1 MPFKSQRSVARSR
14 SSSLEARSRIR
25 HSWNGIA
32 SVKKAWFIAHFTAA
46 RDGSMTT
53 VPWGQLEGLVS
64 AEREGCPMNAIQ
76 RRVIAA
82 AT

>member
-1 MPFKSQRSVARSR
+1 M
-14 SSSLEARSRIR
+14 
-25 HSWNGIA
+25 
-32 SVKKAWFIAHFTAA
+32 KKAWFIAHFTAA

-64 AEREGCPMNAIQ
+64 AEGEGCPMNAIQ